1 MAARMFLRSFSS
13 FIQPSFSTAI
23 YRQKSVLQPRVA
35 LARCL
40 TVCDVRRKETTNG
53 NLSDEPDGD
62 SPVKQIRKRRPVIES
77 DSEDDVA
84 SSPAQNGDSP
94 VPTRTSPRKQA
105 RSESASPAAKSASP
119 ASKSAS
125 PAASSAGKTPLRIT
139 ARKAV
144 GGGGST
150 AAKQKELLQKMKT
163 SPTSANGSASSPERS
178 SEENGKESDV
188 KEEPAEKDAS
198 EDGESPKEE
207 KSNSDAEANESGK
220 EESSPDKEVGKKK
233 SNGEAKSSTG
243 SRAKVEGKGVKRK
256 SDGTAGGK
264 AKKGRKSDTVKQEPM
279 HEENVEMKE
288 EKKKEL
294 KEEKKDEG
302 EPDGECDAKKSPKEE
317 APEPAKKPR
326 PMTGIFGLQRTAS
339 SSGADQSKT
348 DGNKYDPSKKK
359 YHPVNDATWKDGQKV
374 PYLALA
380 RTFELVEATSARL
393 KMVDILCNFF
403 RSVIALSPA
412 DILPSIYLCLNRL
425 APAYHGIELGIGEG
439 AITKAV
445 AQATGRTVD
454 KVRAEAAEKG
464 DLGLVAESSKSRQR
478 MMFRPAPLTVAG
490 VFKTLKDI
498 AMMSGQASM
507 TKKVEKMQG
516 LMVACR
522 HAETRFIV
530 RSLGGKLRIGLAE
543 QSALQA
549 LAQACVMTP
558 PNQERPAQ
566 ILDAT
571 REMSAEKTKAAV
583 DEAAL
588 VLKTVYCECPTYDEI
603 VPVLLEHGLDK
614 LPDHCKIRAGV
625 PLKPMLA
632 HPTKGVSE
640 VLSRFEGAQF
650 TCEYKYDG
658 ERAQIH
664 LREDGSIH
672 VYSRNQEDNTTKYP
686 DIIARFRACLRDG
699 VSSCILDSEAV
710 AWDTEK
716 KQILPFQVLS
726 TRKRK
731 DAGASEIKVQV
742 CVFGFDLLFLNGES
756 LVTQTFEKRREK
768 LRASFKEV
776 EGEFSFAKSMD
787 STNVEDIQEFL
798 DESVKGN
805 CEGLMVKTLDRD
817 ATYEIA
823 KRSRNWLKLKK
834 DYLDGVGDTI
844 DVVVLGGF
852 LGKGKRTGVYG
863 GFLLGCYDPE
873 NEEFQS
879 ICKIGTGF
887 SEEDLQKHSAFFKE
901 HIIDAPKSY
910 YRHSIEPDHWF
921 DAVQVWEIKCAD
933 LSISPVHKAAVG
945 IVDPEKGIS
954 LRFPRFLR
962 VREDKTAEQAT
973 SAQQIADM
981 YNSQDQVKNQASNKG
996 GEDEEFY

>member
-1 MAARMFLRSFSS
+1 MAQRSITS
-13 FIQPSFSTAI
+13 FFAPKVKKAEPEE
-23 YRQKSVLQPRVA
+23 KNAPR
-35 LARCL
+35 
-40 TVCDVRRKETTNG
+40 TPEKKETTNG